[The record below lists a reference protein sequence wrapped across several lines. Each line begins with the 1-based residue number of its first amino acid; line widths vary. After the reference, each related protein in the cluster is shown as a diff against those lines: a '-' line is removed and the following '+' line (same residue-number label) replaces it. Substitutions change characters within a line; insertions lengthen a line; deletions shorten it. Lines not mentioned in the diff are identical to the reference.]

1 MHSKWTDDYYAGLR
15 IHESGNQR
23 VEVEMVLLFIT
34 PRDFMGEFVLPIPT
48 SSQIG
53 ISTKESQIFTRFK
66 VKAAAWSFWAPCASI
81 IVGTEKN
88 YHTGRGNYL
97 WSSKVVGILPYNG
110 AEETIFGIKVIH

>member
-1 MHSKWTDDYYAGLR
+1 MSMHSKWTDDYYAGLR

-53 ISTKESQIFTRFK
+53 ISTKEIVRF
-66 VKAAAWSFWAPCASI
+66 SL
-81 IVGTEKN
+81 N
-88 YHTGRGNYL
+88 LRL
-97 WSSKVVGILPYNG
+97 RLLPDHS
-110 AEETIFGIKVIH
+110 ELLVPV